1 MDMLL
6 FSKVDHGA
14 IDALMSVVQS
24 IPMNTIWF
32 RDRLKAME
40 LSQRGLAKMLDID
53 AAAVSYMLRGQ
64 RKMTLQEA
72 NRIAQI
78 LGVPASEVMR
88 QAGIKVDDGIKRV
101 PVAGVC
107 DSSGHITLLAARTH
121 EKVIAPADVP
131 ADSYAIQVRS
141 PGHTKDGWMFF
152 VASEQREPREQIDS
166 MCLCALQDGTQVLA
180 YVRRGYRKDAF
191 NLTLSTDSGKLL
203 QDQQVSWASPVLWI
217 KP

>member
-1 MDMLL
+1 MFLEVGHD
-6 FSKVDHGA
+6 A
-14 IDALMSVVQS
+14 IDASMSVVQS
-24 IPMNTIWF
+24 RPMNTRWF
-32 RDRLKAME
+32 RDRLRGIE
-40 LSQRGLAKMLDID
+40 LSQRGLAKLLDVD
-53 AAAVSYMLRGQ
+53 AAAVSYMLRGK
-64 RKMTLQEA
+64 RKMSMGEA

-88 QAGIKVDDGIKRV
+88 QAGIKVDDGVKRV
-101 PVAGVC
+101 PVSGVC
-107 DSSGHITLLAARTH
+107 AADGAITMLAARTH
-121 EKVIAPADVP
+121 EKIIAPADVP
-131 ADSYAIQVRS
+131 ADSYAVQVRS
-141 PGHTKDGWMFF
+141 PGHTKDGWVFF
-152 VASEQREPREQIDS
+152 VAAEQHDPREQIDS